1 MSNVR
6 DLLDNGVGAVRAPY
20 VAGLGIGADNTL
32 CDIDVRRI
40 LHTSGTYELPFGR
53 NRQFLTHG
61 AASWIAGG
69 WSTNWIF
76 TVQDG
81 QPLSVACTTTT
92 ASGLGCFALK
102 VPGQNP
108 YAGPHNVD
116 QFLNP
121 SAFVNPA
128 AATTTSTSIAN
139 LGGPGGQVSGPPFR
153 RFDLSVFRRFIAYR
167 ETYFEFRAEVFNLTN
182 TPNFAQPSSL
192 NFTTPSSFARISA
205 TRDNPNDPRE
215 IQLSGKYYF

>member
-1 MSNVR
+1 
-6 DLLDNGVGAVRAPY
+6 
-20 VAGLGIGADNTL
+20 
-32 CDIDVRRI
+32 
-40 LHTSGTYELPFGR
+40 
-53 NRQFLTHG
+53 
-61 AASWIAGG
+61 
-69 WSTNWIF
+69 
-76 TVQDG
+76 
-81 QPLSVACTTTT
+81 
-92 ASGLGCFALK
+92 
-102 VPGQNP
+102 
-108 YAGPHNVD
+108 
-116 QFLNP
+116 LNP
-121 SAFVNPA
+121 SAFVNPP
-128 AATTTSTSIAN
+128 AATTTSASIAN